1 MPKSKGRP
9 SRRNTRYQ
17 LTPQRRQRSKP
28 SPRWYG
34 PLMLG
39 IMLVGVALIVWNYTR
54 DLQASNTVLLG
65 GLGLIGVGFFGITFW
80 K

>member
-1 MPKSKGRP
+1 M
-9 SRRNTRYQ
+9 RYQ
-17 LTPQRRQRSKP
+17 LAPQRKKNSKP
-28 SPRWYG
+28 SPKWYG

-54 DLQASNTVLLG
+54 DQEASNPVLLS
-65 GLGLIGVGFFGITFW
+65 GLGLIGVGFFGVTFW